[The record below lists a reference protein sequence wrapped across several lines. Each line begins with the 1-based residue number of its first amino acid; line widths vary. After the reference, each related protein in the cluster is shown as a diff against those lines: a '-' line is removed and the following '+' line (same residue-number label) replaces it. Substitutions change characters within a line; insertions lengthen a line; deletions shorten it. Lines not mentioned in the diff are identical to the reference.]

1 MTSRRFIMVSQS
13 LSLPPQC
20 VPDYL
25 VERYHR
31 TFEPEAERIRA
42 LLRAFSPEP
51 GVASALSGALD
62 RVRAE
67 LAAHV
72 GRQEGQN
79 GSADIID
86 GNFVNFNGTIA
97 EVNLAKQKV
106 KVSITIFGRRQPV
119 EFDYH
124 QLAKVG

>member
-51 GVASALSGALD
+51 GVASALSTRRTTSRPTIIEASSLVVVVD
-62 RVRAE
+62 RSSTPPTT
-67 LAAHV
+67 LPC
-72 GRQEGQN
+72 
-79 GSADIID
+79 
-86 GNFVNFNGTIA
+86 
-97 EVNLAKQKV
+97 
-106 KVSITIFGRRQPV
+106 RRT
-119 EFDYH
+119 
-124 QLAKVG
+124 